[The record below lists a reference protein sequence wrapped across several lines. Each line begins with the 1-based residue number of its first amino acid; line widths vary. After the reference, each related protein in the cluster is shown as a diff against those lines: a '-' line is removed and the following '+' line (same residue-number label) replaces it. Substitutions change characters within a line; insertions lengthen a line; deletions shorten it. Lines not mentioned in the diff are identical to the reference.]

1 MKQFL
6 LLLFLLISIDLFPQ
20 GEQMDKTFFSD
31 ALFMHLPD
39 YIKKADQAYR
49 YKNYEKGEELFK
61 NLVQQNLE
69 GTYMDNFKFHK
80 INKKE
85 VNLYDFKKPVF
96 LITYASWCLPSKGE
110 IPALN
115 QLAEQY
121 KNKVDFVV
129 LYWDTRE
136 QAKEM
141 AKDFNEYVS
150 IVYVDETKNQG
161 AYVVKQLK
169 HSLGLPTC
177 FLMSGDK
184 QIMNIRRSV
193 FPPLQTNEEIAYR
206 ENYKSIEASIAENL
220 IKKYEDDYVE
230 NIILVD

>member
-6 LLLFLLISIDLFPQ
+6 LGLFLLLSINIFPQ
-20 GEQMDKTFFSD
+20 GEQKDKTFFSE
-31 ALFMHLPD
+31 ALFMHLPE
-39 YIKKADQAYR
+39 YNQKADLAYR

-61 NLVQQNLE
+61 NLVQKNLQ
-69 GTYMDNFKFHK
+69 GTYMDNFKFHQL
-80 INKKE
+80 NKKE

-115 QLAEQY
+115 QLADQY

-129 LYWDTRE
+129 LYWDTRD

-141 AKDFNEYVS
+141 AKDFNEHISV
-150 IVYVDETKNQG
+150 VYVDETKNRG

-193 FPPLQTNEEIAYR
+193 FPPLDTDEELAYR
-206 ENYKSIEASIAENL
+206 ENYKAIEASIAENL
-220 IKKYEDDYVE
+220 IRNYEDDYVE